1 VFIGA
6 QVQTVMI
13 SRIVSFALAQRF
25 VILIAALAVIAWG
38 VIAFRRLPID
48 AYPDLS
54 PPHVEII
61 TQWPGHAA
69 EEIERLI
76 SIPLEVEM
84 NGIPKIEALRS
95 ISLYGLSAL
104 EMNFQYDIDPYFARE
119 QAFER
124 MADATL
130 PNGVTPGVSPL
141 FSPSGLVYR
150 YVLVSPDRT
159 PQELKVIEAWL
170 LERRYRAV
178 PGVADDSGFGGT
190 TMQYQV
196 LLNPNRLFSYGVTV
210 PQVFQQLSVNN
221 SNAGGGFYSQGG
233 QFYYI
238 RGLGL
243 VKTTEDIGN
252 VVLATNNGIPTY
264 VKDVAKV
271 EIGPA
276 VRLGEFGYMKQDDA
290 VEGVILMRVGEQ
302 AQVVLK
308 RVEELT
314 RQLNEHVLPPDVK
327 IVPYYDRSSLV
338 DETTQTVERNLV
350 RGMLLVLIVLGLFL
364 FNLRTAVIVA
374 LTIPFALMFAFICL
388 DWRHIPANLLSIG
401 AIDFGILVDGAVVMV
416 ENVFRELALRHDRD
430 YDLIKVIRAA
440 AHDVERPIF
449 YAGAVIIAG
458 YLPIYALAGPSGRL
472 FQPMADTMSFAL
484 VGSIVCALVVLPVLC
499 SYLLRGKIKEPHF
512 SLFDPIRRGYGVL
525 LRGCLRFRTLAL
537 IVLLSIFALSLLL
550 IPRIGAEFM
559 PHLDEGALW
568 MRATAPYTI
577 SFEEASK
584 LSPQIRDILR
594 SFPQVTTVANE
605 LGRPDDGTDSTGFF
619 NNEFYIGLKP
629 YDDSA
634 WQGTIRTKKQLV
646 DAINTKMSAF
656 PGVIFNYTQPAED
669 AVDEAETGLKSL
681 LAVKI
686 FGADLATL
694 EENARKVK
702 RIISQVPGIADI
714 TVVRE
719 LGQPSLT
726 IVPNREQIARY
737 GLNVDDVNTIVETAI
752 GGKAA
757 SQVIQGE
764 RQFDLLVRMQE
775 PFRKDM
781 DSIRNLLIATPGG
794 QHLPLSQFADI
805 KINNSASFIYRESNS
820 RFIGVQFSVRNRD
833 LAGAVQE
840 AKREVERQVKLPVGY
855 TFDWGGEYK
864 DYLQAR
870 EQMKIIAPLTVV
882 LILLILFA
890 LYGNLKF
897 PLIIL
902 FSVLVT
908 EPVGGLLALWLTGT
922 NFSVSSGLG
931 FVALMGVAVLTSV
944 ILYSFINKLRLEG
957 MDIAKATYQASLMR
971 LRPIM
976 MTALVACLGLLPA
989 AMSTGIGSDSQK
1001 PFAIVIVGGLASR
1014 LLLSIFLSPVLYS
1027 VVARKDDVLKV

>member
-1 VFIGA
+1 
-6 QVQTVMI
+6 MI
-13 SRIVSFALAQRF
+13 SRIVSFALSQRF
-25 VILIAALAVIAWG
+25 VILMAALAVIIWG
-38 VIAFRRLPID
+38 VISYSRLPID

-54 PPHVEII
+54 PPHVEIV

-84 NGIPKIEALRS
+84 NGIPNIEALRS
-95 ISLYGLSAL
+95 ISLYGLSSL
-104 EMNFQYDIDPYFARE
+104 KMNFEYQTDPYFARE

-124 MADATL
+124 LANVTL
-130 PNGVTPGVSPL
+130 PAGVTAGVSPL

-159 PQELKVIEAWL
+159 PQELKIIEDWV
-170 LERRYRAV
+170 LERRYRAIS
-178 PGVADDSGFGGT
+178 GVADDSGLGGT

-196 LLNPNRLFSYGVTV
+196 LLDPNRLFAHAITV
-210 PQVFQQLSVNN
+210 PQVVQQLSVNN

-233 QFYYI
+233 QFYYV
-238 RGLGL
+238 RGLGM

-252 VVLATNNGIPTY
+252 IVLATSNGTPTY

-271 EIGPA
+271 QIGSA
-276 VRLGEFGYMKQDDA
+276 VRLGQFGYMKQDDA

-302 AQVVLK
+302 AQVILK
-308 RVEELT
+308 RVEDLTKELN
-314 RQLNEHVLPPDVK
+314 QHVLPPDVK
-327 IVPYYDRSSLV
+327 IVPFYDRSTLV
-338 DETTQTVERNLV
+338 EETKQTVQRNLL
-350 RGMLLVLIVLGLFL
+350 RGMLLVLLILGLFL
-364 FNLRTAVIVA
+364 FNVRTAIIVA
-374 LTIPFALMFAFICL
+374 FTIPFALMFAFICL

-416 ENVFRELALRHDRD
+416 ENVFRELALRNEGNHAQE
-430 YDLIKVIRAA
+430 YNLIDVIRAA

-449 YAGAVIIAG
+449 YAVAVIIAG

-472 FQPMADTMSFAL
+472 FQPMADTMSYAL
-484 VGSIVCALVVLPVLC
+484 VGSVICALVILPVLC
-499 SYLLRGKIKEPHF
+499 SYLLRGRIREPKF
-512 SLFDPIRRGYGVL
+512 DLFDPIRRGYSIL
-525 LRGCLRFRTLAL
+525 LGWSLRYRAL
-537 IVLLSIFALSLLL
+537 SLVILLSIFAASLLL
-550 IPRIGAEFM
+550 IPHIGAEFM

-577 SFEEASK
+577 SFDEASK

-605 LGRPDDGTDSTGFF
+605 LGRPDDGTDPTGFF
-619 NNEFYIGLKP
+619 NNEFFIGLKP
-629 YDDSA
+629 YSDSA
-634 WQGTIRTKKQLV
+634 WQGAIQTKKELV

-656 PGVIFNYTQPAED
+656 PGIIFNYTQPAED
-669 AVDEAETGLKSL
+669 AVDEAETGLKSS

-686 FGADLATL
+686 FGGDLATL
-694 EENARKVK
+694 EDNAKKVK
-702 RIISQVPGIADI
+702 RIISQVPGITDI

-726 IVPNREQIARY
+726 IVPNREKIAQY

-764 RQFDLLVRMQE
+764 REFDLLVRMQE
-775 PFRKDM
+775 PYRKDM
-781 DSIRNLLIATPGG
+781 DSIKNLLIATPDG

-805 KINNSASFIYRESNS
+805 QINNSASFIYRESNS

-833 LAGAVQE
+833 LAGAVEE
-840 AKREVERQVKLPVGY
+840 ARREVDRQMRLPVGY

-864 DYLQAR
+864 DYTAAR
-870 EQMKIIAPLTVV
+870 DQMKIIAPLTVV
-882 LILLILFA
+882 LILLILFM
-890 LYGNLKF
+890 LYGNVKF
-897 PLIIL
+897 PIIIL
-902 FSVLVT
+902 FGVLVT
-908 EPVGGLLALWLTGT
+908 QPVGGLLALWWTGT
-922 NFSVSSGLG
+922 TFSVSSGLG

-957 MDIAKATYQASLMR
+957 MNTADAIYQASVMR
-971 LRPIM
+971 LRPIA
-976 MTALVACLGLLPA
+976 MTAMVACLGLLPA

-1014 LLLSIFLSPVLYS
+1014 LLLSIFLSPILYS
-1027 VVARKDDVLKV
+1027 LVAREDDVLKV

>member
-1 VFIGA
+1 
-6 QVQTVMI
+6 MI

-25 VILIAALAVIAWG
+25 VILMAALAVIIWG
-38 VIAFRRLPID
+38 VISYSRLPID

-54 PPHVEII
+54 PPHVEIV

-84 NGIPKIEALRS
+84 NGIPNIEALRS
-95 ISLYGLSAL
+95 VSLYGLSSL
-104 EMNFQYDIDPYFARE
+104 KMNFDYDTDPYFARE

-124 MADATL
+124 LANVTL
-130 PNGVTPGVSPL
+130 PSGVSAGVSPL

-159 PQELKVIEAWL
+159 PQELKTIEDWV

-178 PGVADDSGFGGT
+178 SGVADDSGLGGT

-196 LLNPNRLFSYGVTV
+196 LLDPNRLFAHGITV
-210 PQVFQQLSVNN
+210 PQVVQQLSTNN

-233 QFYYI
+233 QFYYV
-238 RGLGL
+238 RGLGM
-243 VKTTEDIGN
+243 VKTIDDIGN
-252 VVLATNNGIPTY
+252 IVLATNNGIPTY

-271 EIGPA
+271 EIGSA
-276 VRLGEFGYMKQDDA
+276 VRLGQFGYMKQDDA

-308 RVEELT
+308 RVEDLTKELN
-314 RQLNEHVLPPDVK
+314 QHVLPTDVK
-327 IVPYYDRSSLV
+327 IVPFYDRSTLV
-338 DETTQTVERNLV
+338 EETKQTVERNLL
-350 RGMLLVLIVLGLFL
+350 RGMLLVLLILGLFL
-364 FNLRTAVIVA
+364 FNVRTALIVA
-374 LTIPFALMFAFICL
+374 FTIPFALMFAFICL

-416 ENVFRELALRHDRD
+416 ENVFRELALRNEGTSAQE
-430 YDLIKVIRAA
+430 YNLIDVIRSAA
-440 AHDVERPIF
+440 RDVERPIF
-449 YAGAVIIAG
+449 YAVAVIIAG

-484 VGSIVCALVVLPVLC
+484 VGSVICALVILPVLC
-499 SYLLRGKIKEPHF
+499 SFLLRGRIREPRF
-512 SLFDPIRRGYGVL
+512 DLFDPIRRGYSVL
-525 LRGCLRFRTLAL
+525 LGWSLRYRAVSLA
-537 IVLLSIFALSLLL
+537 ILLSIFAASLLL

-577 SFEEASK
+577 SFDEASK
-584 LSPQIRDILR
+584 LSPQIREILR

-605 LGRPDDGTDSTGFF
+605 LGRPDDGTDATGFF
-619 NNEFYIGLKP
+619 NNEFFIGLKP
-629 YDDSA
+629 YSDSA
-634 WQGTIRTKKQLV
+634 WQGAIRTKPQLV
-646 DAINTKMSAF
+646 AAINTKMSAF
-656 PGVIFNYTQPAED
+656 PGIIFNYTQPAED
-669 AVDEAETGLKSL
+669 AVDEAETGLKSS

-686 FGADLATL
+686 FGGDLATL
-694 EENARKVK
+694 EDNAKKVK
-702 RIISQVPGIADI
+702 RIIAQVPGITDI

-726 IVPNREQIARY
+726 IVPNREKIAQY

-764 RQFDLLVRMQE
+764 REFDLLVRMQE
-775 PFRKDM
+775 PYRKDM
-781 DSIRNLLIATPGG
+781 DSIRNLLIATPDG

-805 KINNSASFIYRESNS
+805 QIDNSASFIYRESNS
-820 RFIGVQFSVRNRD
+820 RFIGVQFSVRDRD
-833 LAGAVQE
+833 LAGAVEE
-840 AKREVERQVKLPVGY
+840 ARREVDRQLKLPAGY

-864 DYLQAR
+864 DYTAAR
-870 EQMKIIAPLTVV
+870 DQMKIIAPLTVV
-882 LILLILFA
+882 LILLILFV

-902 FSVLVT
+902 FGVLVT
-908 EPVGGLLALWLTGT
+908 QPVGGLLALWWTGT
-922 NFSVSSGLG
+922 TFSVSSGLG

-957 MDIAKATYQASLMR
+957 MNTADAIYQASVMR
-971 LRPIM
+971 LRPIA

-989 AMSTGIGSDSQK
+989 AMSSGIGSDSQK

-1014 LLLSIFLSPVLYS
+1014 LLLSIFLSPILYS
-1027 VVARKDDVLKV
+1027 LVAREDDVLKV

>member
-1 VFIGA
+1 
-6 QVQTVMI
+6 MI

-25 VILIAALAVIAWG
+25 VILVAALAVIVWG
-38 VIAFRRLPID
+38 AISYSRLPID

-54 PPHVEII
+54 PPHVGIV

-84 NGIPKIEALRS
+84 NGIPNIEALRS
-95 ISLYGLSAL
+95 ISLYGLSSL
-104 EMNFQYDIDPYFARE
+104 KMNFAYETDPYFARE

-124 MADATL
+124 LANVTL
-130 PNGVTPGVSPL
+130 PAGVTAGVSPL

-159 PQELKVIEAWL
+159 PQELKTIEDWVL
-170 LERRYRAV
+170 QRRYRAIS
-178 PGVADDSGFGGT
+178 GVADDSGLGGT

-196 LLNPNRLFSYGVTV
+196 LLDPNRLFAHGVTV
-210 PQVFQQLSVNN
+210 PQVVQQLSTNN

-233 QFYYI
+233 QFYYV
-238 RGLGL
+238 RGLGM

-252 VVLATNNGIPTY
+252 IVLATNNGIPTY

-271 EIGPA
+271 EIGSA
-276 VRLGEFGYMKQDDA
+276 VRLGQFGYMKQDDA

-308 RVEELT
+308 RIEDLTKELN
-314 RQLNEHVLPPDVK
+314 QHVLPPDVK
-327 IVPYYDRSSLV
+327 VVPFYDRSTLV
-338 DETTQTVERNLV
+338 EETQQTVQRNLL
-350 RGMLLVLIVLGLFL
+350 RGMLLVLLILGLFL
-364 FNLRTAVIVA
+364 FNVRTAIIVA
-374 LTIPFALMFAFICL
+374 FTIPFALMFAFICL

-416 ENVFRELALRHDRD
+416 ENVFRELALRNDANNPQE
-430 YDLIKVIRAA
+430 YNLIDVIRSAA
-440 AHDVERPIF
+440 RDVERPIF
-449 YAGAVIIAG
+449 YAVAVIIAG

-484 VGSIVCALVVLPVLC
+484 VGSVICALVILPVLC
-499 SYLLRGKIKEPHF
+499 SFLLRGRIREPRF
-512 SLFDPIRRGYGVL
+512 DLFDPIRRGYSVL
-525 LRGCLRFRTLAL
+525 LGWSLRYRAL
-537 IVLLSIFALSLLL
+537 SMVILLSIFAASLLL
-550 IPRIGAEFM
+550 IPHIGAEFM

-577 SFEEASK
+577 SFDEASK

-619 NNEFYIGLKP
+619 NNEFFIGLKP
-629 YDDSA
+629 YKDSA
-634 WQGTIRTKKQLV
+634 WQGTISTKKQLV

-656 PGVIFNYTQPAED
+656 PGIIFNYTQPAED
-669 AVDEAETGLKSL
+669 AVDEAETGLKSS

-686 FGADLATL
+686 LGSDLAAL
-694 EENARKVK
+694 EDNAKKVK

-726 IVPNREQIARY
+726 IVPNREKIAQY
-737 GLNVDDVNTIVETAI
+737 GLNVDDVNTMVETAI

-764 RQFDLLVRMQE
+764 REFDLLVRMQE
-775 PFRKDM
+775 PYRKDM
-781 DSIRNLLIATPGG
+781 DSIKNLLIATPDG

-805 KINNSASFIYRESNS
+805 QINNSASFIYRESNS

-833 LAGAVQE
+833 LAGAVEE
-840 AKREVERQVKLPVGY
+840 AKREVERQLKLPAGY

-864 DYLQAR
+864 DYTAAR
-870 EQMKIIAPLTVV
+870 DQMKVIAPLTVV
-882 LILLILFA
+882 LILLILFV
-890 LYGNLKF
+890 LYGNVKF

-902 FSVLVT
+902 FGVLVT
-908 EPVGGLLALWLTGT
+908 QPVGGLLALWWTGT
-922 NFSVSSGLG
+922 TFSVSSGLG

-957 MDIAKATYQASLMR
+957 MNTADAIYQASVMR
-971 LRPIM
+971 LRPIA

-1014 LLLSIFLSPVLYS
+1014 LLLSIFLSPILYS
-1027 VVARKDDVLKV
+1027 LVAREDDVLKV

>member
-1 VFIGA
+1 
-6 QVQTVMI
+6 MI
-13 SRIVSFALAQRF
+13 SRIVSFALSQRF
-25 VILIAALAVIAWG
+25 VILIAALAVVVWG
-38 VIAFRRLPID
+38 VFSYRRLPID
-48 AYPDLS
+48 AYPDLA
-54 PPHVEII
+54 PPHVEIV

-69 EEIERLI
+69 EEIERQI

-95 ISLYGLSAL
+95 ISLYGLSSL
-104 EMNFQYDIDPYFARE
+104 EMNFQYDVDPYFARE

-124 MADATL
+124 MAGATL
-130 PNGVTPGVSPL
+130 PSGITPSVSPL

-150 YVLVSPDRT
+150 YVLVSPDRS
-159 PQELKVIEAWL
+159 PQELKSIEDWI

-178 PGVADDSGFGGT
+178 PGVADDSGLGGT

-196 LLNPNRLFSYGVTV
+196 LLDPNRLFAHGISVS
-210 PQVFQQLSVNN
+210 QVVDQLSTNN

-233 QFYYI
+233 QFYYV
-238 RGLGL
+238 RGLGQ
-243 VKTTEDIGN
+243 VRTTEDIGN
-252 VVLATNNGIPTY
+252 IVLATNNGTPTY
-264 VKDVAKV
+264 VKEVAKV
-271 EIGPA
+271 ETGPA
-276 VRLGEFGYMKQDDA
+276 VRLGQFGFMNQNDA
-290 VEGVILMRVGEQ
+290 VEGIILMRVGEQ

-308 RVEELT
+308 RVEEMT
-314 RQLNEHVLPPDVK
+314 KELNQRVLPPDVK
-327 IVPYYDRSSLV
+327 ILPFYDRSQLV
-338 DETTQTVERNLV
+338 EETTRTVERNLV

-364 FNLRTAVIVA
+364 FNIRTAIIVA

-416 ENVFRELALRHDRD
+416 ENVFRELALRHDQE
-430 YDLIKVIRAA
+430 YNLIDVIRAA

-449 YAGAVIIAG
+449 YAVAVIIAG

-484 VGSIVCALVVLPVLC
+484 LGSVICALVVLPVLC
-499 SYLLRGKIKEPHF
+499 SYFLRGRIREPRF
-512 SLFDPIRRGYGVL
+512 DLFAPIRTAYGAL
-525 LRGCLRFRTLAL
+525 LRGCLRFRAVSLTL
-537 IVLLSIFALSLLL
+537 LLL
-550 IPRIGAEFM
+550 IFVASLFLIPLIGAEFM

-577 SFEEASK
+577 SFDEAAK
-584 LSPQIRDILR
+584 LSPQIRTILR

-605 LGRPDDGTDSTGFF
+605 LGRPDDGTDPTGFF
-619 NNEFYIGLKP
+619 NNEFFIGLKS
-629 YDDSA
+629 YDDAA
-634 WQGTIRTKKQLV
+634 WQGSIHNKKQLV
-646 DAINTKMSAF
+646 DAINAKMSAF

-669 AVDEAETGLKSL
+669 AVDEAETGLKSS

-686 FGADLATL
+686 FGSDLATL
-694 EENARKVK
+694 EDNATKVK
-702 RIISQVPGIADI
+702 RIIAKVPGIADI

-726 IVPNREQIARY
+726 VVPDREKIARY
-737 GLNVDDVNTIVETAI
+737 GLNVDDVNTLVETAI

-764 RQFDLLVRMQE
+764 RQFDLQVRMQE
-775 PFRKDM
+775 PYRKDM
-781 DSIRNLLIATPGG
+781 SSIKSLLIATPDG

-805 KINNSASFIYRESNS
+805 QVKNSASFIYRESNS
-820 RFIGVQFSVRNRD
+820 RFIGVQFSVRDRD
-833 LAGAVQE
+833 LASAVEE
-840 AKREVERQVKLPVGY
+840 AKREVERQMKLPIGY

-864 DYLQAR
+864 DYLAAR
-870 EQMKIIAPLTVV
+870 DQMKIIAPLTVL

-890 LYGNLKF
+890 LYGNMKF

-908 EPVGGLLALWLTGT
+908 EPVGGLLALWFTGT
-922 NFSVSSGLG
+922 NFSVSSALG

-957 MDIAKATYQASLMR
+957 LDIPTAIYQASLMR

-989 AMSTGIGSDSQK
+989 ATSTGIGSDSQK

-1014 LLLSIFLSPVLYS
+1014 LLLSIFLSPILYS
-1027 VVARKDDVLKV
+1027 VVAREGDVLKV

>member
-1 VFIGA
+1 MAAIALIVWGA
-6 QVQTVMI
+6 I
-13 SRIVSFALAQRF
+13 SFEK
-25 VILIAALAVIAWG
+25 
-38 VIAFRRLPID
+38 LPID

-104 EMNFQYDIDPYFARE
+104 EMNFAYDTDPYFARE

-124 MADATL
+124 MANATL
-130 PNGVTPGVSPL
+130 PNGISPGVSPL
-141 FSPSGLVYR
+141 FSPSGLIYR
-150 YVLVSPDRT
+150 YVLVSPDHS
-159 PQELKVIEAWL
+159 PQELKTLEQWV

-178 PGVADDSGFGGT
+178 PGVADDSSLGGT

-196 LLNPNRLFSYGVTV
+196 KLDPYRLFSRGVTV
-210 PQVFQQLSVNN
+210 PQVFQQLSTNN

-238 RGLGL
+238 RGLGQ

-252 VVLATNNGIPTY
+252 VVVSTSADGGIPTY

-271 EIGPA
+271 EIGNA
-276 VRLGEFGYMKQDDA
+276 VRLGQFGYMKEDDA

-308 RVEELT
+308 RLEALT
-314 RQLNEHVLPPDVK
+314 KQLNEHVLPKDIK
-327 IVPYYDRSSLV
+327 IVPYYDRSALI
-338 DETTQTVERNLV
+338 DETTQTVEKNLL
-350 RGMLLVLIVLGLFL
+350 RGMLLVLVVLGIFL
-364 FNLRTAVIVA
+364 FNVRTAIIVA
-374 LTIPFALMFAFICL
+374 ITIPFALMFSFICL

-416 ENVFRELALRHDRD
+416 ENVFRELAARHDKK
-430 YDLIKVIRAA
+430 YDLVHVIRAA
-440 AHDVERPIF
+440 AKDVERPIF
-449 YAGAVIIAG
+449 YGVAVIVAG
-458 YLPIYALAGPSGRL
+458 YLPIYVLTGPSGRL
-472 FQPMADTMSFAL
+472 FQPMADTMGFAL
-484 VGSIVCALVVLPVLC
+484 IGSVICALILLPVLC
-499 SYLLRGKIKEPHF
+499 SWLLRGKIKEPRN
-512 SLFDPIRRGYGVL
+512 LVFDFIRRGYGVML
-525 LRGCLRFRTLAL
+525 GWCLRNRTVSML
-537 IVLLSIFALSLLL
+537 IVLSIFAASLLL
-550 IPRIGAEFM
+550 IPLIGAEFM

-577 SFEEASK
+577 SFDEATK
-584 LSPQIRDILR
+584 LSPRIRDILR

-619 NNEFYIGLKP
+619 NNEYYIGLKP
-629 YDDSA
+629 YSDSA
-634 WQGTIRTKKQLV
+634 WSGAIHNKKMLV
-646 DAINTKMSAF
+646 DAINDKMSAF

-686 FGADLATL
+686 FGGDLATL

-702 RIISQVPGIADI
+702 RIISKVPGIADI

-719 LGQPSLT
+719 LGQPSL
-726 IVPNREQIARY
+726 IVTPDRAKIARF
-737 GLNVDDVNTIVETAI
+737 GLNVDDVNTMVETAM

-775 PFRKDM
+775 PYRKDA
-781 DSIRNLLIATPGG
+781 DAIKNLLIATPDG

-805 KINNSASFIYRESNS
+805 KVNSGASFIYRESNS
-820 RFIGVQFSVRNRD
+820 RFIGVQFSVRDRD
-833 LAGAVQE
+833 LAGAVEE
-840 AKREVERQVKLPVGY
+840 ARREVDRQMKLPTGY

-864 DYLQAR
+864 DYLAAR
-870 EQMKIIAPLTVV
+870 DQMKVIAPLTLL

-890 LYGNLKF
+890 LYGNMKF

-908 EPVGGLLALWLTGT
+908 EPVGGLLALWYTGT

-957 MDIAKATYQASLMR
+957 KDILHATYEASLLR

-976 MTALVACLGLLPA
+976 MTALVACIGLLPA
-989 AMSTGIGSDSQK
+989 ATSTGIGSDSQK
-1001 PFAIVIVGGLASR
+1001 PFAIVIVGGLLSR
-1014 LLLSIFLSPVLYS
+1014 LLLSIFLAPVLYAI
-1027 VVARKDDVLKV
+1027 VARKDDVLKV

>member
-1 VFIGA
+1 
-6 QVQTVMI
+6 MI
-13 SRIVSFALAQRF
+13 SRLVSFALAQRF
-25 VILIAALAVIAWG
+25 IVLVAAVMLMVWG
-38 VIAFRRLPID
+38 AYSFSRLPID

-61 TQWPGHAA
+61 TQWPGHAS
-69 EEIERLI
+69 EEVERLI

-84 NGIPKIEALRS
+84 NGIPKIESLRS

-104 EMNFQYDIDPYFARE
+104 EMNFQYDIDPYFVRE

-130 PNGVTPGVSPL
+130 PDGVTPGVSPL
-141 FSPSGLVYR
+141 FSPSGLIYR
-150 YVLVSPDRT
+150 YVIVSPDKT
-159 PQELKVIEAWL
+159 PQQLKTIEAWV
-170 LERRYRAV
+170 LERKYRSI
-178 PGVADDSGFGGT
+178 PGVADDSGLGGT

-196 LLNPNRLFSYGVTV
+196 LLNPYRLFSLGVTV
-210 PQVFQQLSVNN
+210 PQVFQQLASNN

-252 VVLATNNGIPTY
+252 VVVATNSGIPTY
-264 VKDVAKV
+264 VRDIGKV
-271 EIGPA
+271 EIGYAP
-276 VRLGEFGYMKQDDA
+276 RLGQFGFMGQDDA

-308 RVEELT
+308 QVQNMTKEL
-314 RQLNEHVLPPDVK
+314 NDHVLPPDVK
-327 IVPYYDRSSLV
+327 ILPYYDRSELIE
-338 DETTQTVERNLV
+338 ETTRTVERNLI
-350 RGMLLVLIVLGLFL
+350 RGMVLVLIVLGIFL
-364 FNLRTAVIVA
+364 LSARAALIVSI
-374 LTIPFALMFAFICL
+374 TIPFALMFAFICL

-416 ENVFRELALRHDRD
+416 ENVFRELALRHDKD
-430 YDLIKVIRAA
+430 YDLIEVIRQA

-449 YAGAVIIAG
+449 YAVAVIIAG
-458 YLPIYALAGPSGRL
+458 YLPIYALQGPSGRL

-484 VGSIVCALVVLPVLC
+484 VGSLLCALTVLPVLC
-499 SYLLRGKIKEPHF
+499 AYLLRGKMKEPRAR
-512 SLFDPIRRGYGVL
+512 LFHRLRAGYGRVLGWCLRNRAASITVL
-525 LRGCLRFRTLAL
+525 LG
-537 IVLLSIFALSLLL
+537 IFAASLLL
-550 IPRIGAEFM
+550 IPLIGAEFM

-584 LSPQIRDILR
+584 LSPQIRNILR

-619 NNEFYIGLKP
+619 NNEFYIGLKG
-629 YDDSA
+629 YDDAVWRGS
-634 WQGTIRTKKQLV
+634 IHNKKELI
-646 DAINTKMSAF
+646 DAIQQKTSAF

-686 FGADLATL
+686 FGGDLATL
-694 EENARKVK
+694 ETKARQVK
-702 RIISQVPGIADI
+702 SIIAKVPGIADI

-726 IVPNREQIARY
+726 VVPDREKIARY
-737 GLNVDDVNTIVETAI
+737 GLNVDDVNTLVDTAM

-757 SQVIQGE
+757 SEVIQGE

-775 PFRKDM
+775 PYRRDM
-781 DSIRNLLIATPGG
+781 DAIKNLLIATPDG

-805 KINNSASFIYRESNS
+805 RVGNGASFIYREANS

-833 LAGAVQE
+833 LAGAVEE
-840 AKREVERQVKLPVGY
+840 ARRAVDKQMKLPAGY

-864 DYLQAR
+864 DYLAAR
-870 EQMKIIAPLTVV
+870 EQMKIIAPMTVL

-897 PLIIL
+897 PIIIL

-908 EPVGGLLALWLTGT
+908 EPVGGLLALWLTKT

-957 MDIAKATYQASLMR
+957 KDIITATYQASLLR

-976 MTALVACLGLLPA
+976 MTALVACIGLLPA
-989 AMSTGIGSDSQK
+989 ATSTGIGSDSQK
-1001 PFAIVIVGGLASR
+1001 PFAIVIVGGLLSR
-1014 LLLSIFLSPVLYS
+1014 LLLSIFLSPILYA
-1027 VVARKDDVLKV
+1027 VVAREDDVLKV

>member
-1 VFIGA
+1 
-6 QVQTVMI
+6 MI
-13 SRIVSFALAQRF
+13 ARIVSFALSQRF
-25 VILIAALAVIAWG
+25 IVLMAALMLMLWG
-38 VIAFRRLPID
+38 AYSFSKLPID

-61 TQWPGHAA
+61 SQWPGHAS
-69 EEIERLI
+69 EEVERLI

-84 NGIPKIEALRS
+84 NGIPKIESLRS

-130 PNGVTPGVSPL
+130 PDGVTPGVSPL
-141 FSPSGLVYR
+141 FSPSGLIYR

-159 PQELKVIEAWL
+159 PQQLKTLEAWV
-170 LERRYRAV
+170 LERKYRSI
-178 PGVADDSGFGGT
+178 PGVADDSGLGGT

-196 LLNPNRLFSYGVTV
+196 LLNPYRLFSLGVTV
-210 PQVFQQLSVNN
+210 PQVFQQLGSNN

-233 QFYYI
+233 QFYYV

-243 VKTTEDIGN
+243 VKTLEDIGN
-252 VVLATNNGIPTY
+252 ILVSTNNGIPTY
-264 VKDVAKV
+264 VRDVGKV
-271 EIGPA
+271 EIGYAP
-276 VRLGEFGYMKQDDA
+276 RLGQFGFMNQDDA

-308 RVEELT
+308 QIQQMTKEL
-314 RQLNEHVLPPDVK
+314 NDHVLPRDVK
-327 IVPYYDRSSLV
+327 ILPYYDRSELIE
-338 DETTQTVERNLV
+338 ETKRTVERNLI
-350 RGMLLVLIVLGLFL
+350 RGMVLVLIVLGIFL
-364 FNLRTAVIVA
+364 LSARAALIVS

-416 ENVFRELALRHDRD
+416 ENMFRELAARHGED
-430 YDLIKVIRAA
+430 YNLIEVIRDA

-449 YAGAVIIAG
+449 YAVAVIIAG
-458 YLPIYALAGPSGRL
+458 YLPIYALQGPSRRL

-484 VGSIVCALVVLPVLC
+484 IGSLICALTVLPVLC
-499 SYLLRGKIKEPHF
+499 AYMLRGKMKEPRAWAF
-512 SLFDPIRRGYGVL
+512 QQVRSGYGIL
-525 LRGCLRFRTLAL
+525 LGWCLRHRTVS
-537 IVLLSIFALSLLL
+537 IVILLGIFALSLLL
-550 IPRIGAEFM
+550 IPLIGAEFM

-584 LSPQIRDILR
+584 LSPQIRNILR

-605 LGRPDDGTDSTGFF
+605 LGRPDDGTDPTGFF

-629 YDDSA
+629 YDDRI
-634 WQGTIRTKKQLV
+634 WQGSIHNKKELI
-646 DAINTKMSAF
+646 DAIQQKTSTF

-686 FGADLATL
+686 FGGDLATL
-694 EENARKVK
+694 EAKARQVK
-702 RIISQVPGIADI
+702 AIIARVPGIADI

-726 IVPNREQIARY
+726 VVPDREKIARY
-737 GLNVDDVNTIVETAI
+737 GLNVDDINTLVGTAM

-757 SQVIQGE
+757 SEVIQGE

-775 PFRKDM
+775 PYRRDM
-781 DSIRNLLIATPGG
+781 EAIKNLLIATPGG

-805 KINNSASFIYRESNS
+805 RVNNGASFIYREANS

-833 LAGAVQE
+833 LAGAVEE
-840 AKREVERQVKLPVGY
+840 ARRAVERQVQLPVGY

-864 DYLQAR
+864 DYLAAR
-870 EQMKIIAPLTVV
+870 EQMKIIAPITVL

-908 EPVGGLLALWLTGT
+908 EPVGGLLALWYTKT

-944 ILYSFINKLRLEG
+944 ILYSFINKLRMEG
-957 MDIAKATYQASLMR
+957 NDIITATYQASLLR

-976 MTALVACLGLLPA
+976 MTALVACIGLLPA
-989 AMSTGIGSDSQK
+989 ATSTGIGSDSQK
-1001 PFAIVIVGGLASR
+1001 PFAIVIVGGLLSR
-1014 LLLSIFLSPVLYS
+1014 LLLSIFLSPILYA
-1027 VVARKDDVLKV
+1027 VVAREDDVLKV